1 MNLSTF
7 KKRIAEHPQLKTK
20 LHNLIMHPIKTRP
33 RWWVRAVYFLYLKR
47 GKGSVIYSSVRKD
60 LPPFNKFYLG
70 KYSVIED
77 FSCINNAVGDL
88 IIGDYSRIGLRNTII
103 GPVTIGNDVHTAQNV
118 TVSGLNHNYQDVTV
132 CIDKQGVSTNPII
145 IEDDVW
151 IGANSIVLPGVV
163 IGKHSV
169 VAAGSVVSHSIPSYC
184 VCAGIPARVIKKY
197 NFSSQAWEKVNL

>member
-151 IGANSIVLPGVV
+151 IGCGCRILSGIKIGRRSI
-163 IGKHSV
+163 
-169 VAAGSVVSHSIPSYC
+169 VAAGAVVAKDIENGSL
-184 VCAGIPARVIKKY
+184 VGGVPARLIKRL
-197 NFSSQAWEKVNL
+197 EE